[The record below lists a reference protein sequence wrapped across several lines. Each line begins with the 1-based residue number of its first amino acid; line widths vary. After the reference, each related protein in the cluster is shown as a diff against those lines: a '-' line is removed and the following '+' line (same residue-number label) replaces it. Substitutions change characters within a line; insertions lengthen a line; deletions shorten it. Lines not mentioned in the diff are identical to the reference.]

1 MNRFPSKKKL
11 EERLIIGIDEFNNGK
26 SHPEVPF
33 ICVAYTSFPSHKLK
47 GKIISKG
54 RGFKDDSKVRSRFR
68 KNALEFL
75 REHSR
80 FDYFSLEASADQIFS
95 SATRATATARLI
107 YESAIKHIH
116 EDPLIIIDGAPFSP
130 LAEEII
136 EETLERYGLP
146 LEDVFFRKKA
156 DVIYDPVKTADRIAY
171 CLGALRYG
179 SIGSQRKWPYRNR
192 KIDFRAEPPTE
203 EDYLLY
209 GLNKPSMQR

>member
-11 EERLIIGIDEFNNGK
+11 EERVIIGIDEFNNGK

-33 ICVAYTSFPSHKLK
+33 ICVAYTSYPVHKLK

-54 RGFKDDSKVRSRFR
+54 KGFKSDSKIRGKFR
-68 KNALEFL
+68 KSALEFL
-75 REHSR
+75 RDHSR
-80 FDYFSLEASADQIFS
+80 FDYFSLESSADQIFS

-107 YESAIKHIH
+107 YESAIKVIK
-116 EDPLIIIDGAPFSP
+116 DNPLIIIDGAPFSS

-136 EETLERYGLP
+136 EETLELYGLP

-179 SIGSQRKWPYRNR
+179 SIGTQRKWPYRNR

-203 EDYLLY
+203 EEYMRFEPLRRSRD
-209 GLNKPSMQR
+209 R